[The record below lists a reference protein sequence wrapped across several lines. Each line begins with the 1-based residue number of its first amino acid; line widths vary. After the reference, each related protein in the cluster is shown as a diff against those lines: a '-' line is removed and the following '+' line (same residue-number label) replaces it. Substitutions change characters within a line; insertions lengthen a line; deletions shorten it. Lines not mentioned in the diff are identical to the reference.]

1 VKTEAQSRMHNSET
15 QTILGIKHMTK
26 TNRTNHK
33 RDNKNARL
41 CIIEIYH
48 DSVINLQ

>member
-33 RDNKNARL
+33 ETIRMPD
-41 CIIEIYH
+41 Y
-48 DSVINLQ
+48 V